1 MLSNDGRM
9 NIVSPYIHDPH
20 PLCNFILDVAHTKPP
35 VNTFPIGYP
44 ANTERSILPRKYQ
57 FPRRPCSTRWYIN
70 KVTKEKY
77 TRGKPKWYPKRSL
90 KKKQVHI
97 SIQILVKE
105 NQKKRSKR
113 YKKNKLGTLG
123 YHTT

>member
-1 MLSNDGRM
+1 M
-9 NIVSPYIHDPH
+9 VSKAK
-20 PLCNFILDVAHTKPP
+20 F
-35 VNTFPIGYP
+35 
-44 ANTERSILPRKYQ
+44 E
-57 FPRRPCSTRWYIN
+57 
-70 KVTKEKY
+70 
-77 TRGKPKWYPKRSL
+77 